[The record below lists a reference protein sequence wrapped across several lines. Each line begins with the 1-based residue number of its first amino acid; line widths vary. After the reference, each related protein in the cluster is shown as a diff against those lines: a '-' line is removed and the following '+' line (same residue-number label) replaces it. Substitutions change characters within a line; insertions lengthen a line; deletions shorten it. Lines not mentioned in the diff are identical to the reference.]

1 MDDNTPLRHADKY
14 GFLLRPSIKLHRS
27 WFLEMVKLL
36 GINVIYRYPM
46 YDKTEGVRWTT
57 YAEIDAQYSTPQI
70 IGCIFD
76 EHPTQQTL
84 KKIGW
89 MSELQESSSIIHVQY
104 DLDNIQ
110 QGCLFEIPSGLDYGE
125 NRFFRVVRL
134 STGIV
139 YPASITC
146 EIVPEYYD
154 TYKPDINTHQFNSNT
169 NVLNDEEYFHTW
181 N

>member
-1 MDDNTPLRHADKY
+1 
-14 GFLLRPSIKLHRS
+14 
-27 WFLEMVKLL
+27 
-36 GINVIYRYPM
+36 
-46 YDKTEGVRWTT
+46 
-57 YAEIDAQYSTPQI
+57 
-70 IGCIFD
+70 
-76 EHPTQQTL
+76 
-84 KKIGW
+84 